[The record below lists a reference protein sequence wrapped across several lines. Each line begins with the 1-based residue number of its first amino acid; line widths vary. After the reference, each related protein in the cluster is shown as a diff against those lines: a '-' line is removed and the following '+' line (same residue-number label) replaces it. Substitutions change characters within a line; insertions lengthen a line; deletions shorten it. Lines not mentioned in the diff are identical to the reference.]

1 MGNRYDLNSTLDGT
15 VDLNQQSP
23 VRGRPVN
30 FAIEASYMIK
40 SSFPILADL
49 PSYAIAKDS
58 TTC

>member
-1 MGNRYDLNSTLDGT
+1 MGNKYDLNSIFDGS

-30 FAIEASYMIK
+30 SAIEASSMIN

-49 PSYAIAKDS
+49 PLYAIAKAS
-58 TTC
+58 ATC

>member
-23 VRGRPVN
+23 VHGRPVN
-30 FAIEASYMIK
+30 SAIEASSMIN

-49 PSYAIAKDS
+49 PSYTIAKDS
-58 TTC
+58 ATC